1 VKLSPDVTQTLVT
14 FLTGGGLIAL
24 ITAAVRG
31 FRTIRTGAL
40 SSTRAVVRGLVEARN
55 EAEDRLDRSLV
66 ERDYWRGVAGNYS
79 FQLRSRGIVPNPEN
93 PTPPRLT
100 ASIEQ
105 AARKE
110 RRRKRD
116 ELEDSGEILT

>member
-1 VKLSPDVTQTLVT
+1 MKLSPDVTQTLVT